1 MIQQLKRIFPSLIL
15 YNEHEYYPPDS
26 YKWFITNNKDIIG
39 IEEKELTV
47 KENNILDTFLQPYS
61 IQFPPPTSEEVEWRK
76 IINGEKMQIK
86 ALPKTYRFV
95 YFIFKHNQISPIK
108 FKESME
114 TLFYHSIPI
123 LWENENE
130 GILIEEISNLT
141 EEWVSYEQIID
152 VLMSDLY
159 VNINFLVGPSM
170 TSIDFASTHYQT
182 LIDSARTTFTDTG
195 KQVISF
201 TEALPYLLIDQ
212 MEEPFQEE
220 LISLILKECRSDED
234 LLREILTFFQCNLNV
249 SVAAK
254 ELHMHRN
261 SLQYRLDKFFDKT
274 GIDLREFHQA
284 FTVYLTI
291 LVNMHREN

>member
-1 MIQQLKRIFPSLIL
+1 MIQQLKRIFPSLII
-15 YNEHEYYPPDS
+15 YEAHKQYPSDA

-39 IEEKELTV
+39 IEKKELTA
-47 KENNILDTFLQPYS
+47 KENNILHTFLQPYS
-61 IQFPPPTSEEVEWRK
+61 IQFPAPTSEEVKWLK
-76 IINGEKMQIK
+76 IINNERRELQAPSKSF
-86 ALPKTYRFV
+86 RFV
-95 YFIFKHNQISPIK
+95 YFIFKHNQISPQK

-114 TLFYHSIPI
+114 ALFSCSIPI

-130 GILIEEISNLT
+130 GILIEEIST
-141 EEWVSYEQIID
+141 STDEWVSYEQIID

-159 VNINFLVGPSM
+159 VKISFLVGPYM
-170 TSIDFASTHYQT
+170 TSIANASTHYKT
-182 LIDSARTTFTDTG
+182 LIDSARTAFMGTG

-201 TEALPYLLIDQ
+201 AEAVPSLLIER

-220 LISLILKECRSDED
+220 LISLILKECRTDMD

-291 LVNMHREN
+291 LVNMHRER